1 VSGEGRSSVLRFLG
15 EDHRSEGLIPAG
27 VRTVRGEMASAPLER
42 RNTFRPRISVR
53 SFRRQGRN
61 GDGGGV
67 GDDLVSER
75 WSPAQELQHE
85 LDRSRRFGHPFA
97 LLGIWCRPK
106 QRERWT
112 FLREVAG
119 SLNELVRRVDC
130 VWIQGS
136 GVYVLLPECDRT
148 KLEATLDRLR
158 GPMARLLG
166 DDARAEMSAVVFP
179 DDGLTT
185 GALFSALDDNRGSL
199 ADDRP
204 KEGTPAA

>member
-1 VSGEGRSSVLRFLG
+1 MLGFQG
-15 EDHRSEGLIPAG
+15 EDHRSEGLIRAEAETG
-27 VRTVRGEMASAPLER
+27 HGEVVLAPLER

-53 SFRRQGRN
+53 RFRRQGRN
-61 GDGGGV
+61 GIGGGV
-67 GDDLVSER
+67 GRDLVSER
-75 WSPAQELQHE
+75 WSPAQELQLE
-85 LDRSRRFGHPFA
+85 LYRSRRFGHPFA
-97 LLGIWCRPK
+97 LLGIWCWPK
-106 QRERWT
+106 RRERWT

-119 SLNELVRRVDC
+119 ALNELVRRVDC

-148 KLEATLDRLR
+148 KLEATLERLR
-158 GPMARLLG
+158 GPVARLLG

-179 DDGLTT
+179 DDGLTP

-204 KEGTPAA
+204 KEGTPGA